1 MSGRTIM
8 FEYFAP
14 VSFVLLGAVGLR
26 SLAGGRKNLAR
37 AIGIMSLS
45 LTGFAYFTFE
55 WVSPVVRGAFAIAG
69 LVVWVGVLWVSWP
82 LVGDGR
88 TPSAV
93 LVRPRGATHRQNRSG
108 PAPRS
113 HPTSGR
119 APDGH
124 RETPPWI
131 RAAVIVCVVAGVLL
145 VLATAGVRALL
156 SSYETHGRLG
166 PSDTPAVVT
175 TIVSLGTAIG
185 ALVGVSVTAFAKYV
199 SARGQADADMVRAR
213 AELLRAEAEMVR
225 ARAGL
230 PTVEAPAGDPPDQ
243 PQAPAAPETPPPS
256 APPAREPGP
265 EAPGV
270 TPQ

>member
-1 MSGRTIM
+1 M

-14 VSFVLLGAVGLR
+14 VSFVLIGAVGLR
-26 SLAGGRKNLAR
+26 YLAGGRRNLAR
-37 AIGIMSLS
+37 AVGIMSLS
-45 LTGFAYFTFE
+45 ITGFAYFTLE
-55 WVSPVVRGAFAIAG
+55 WVSPVVRGAVAIAG

-82 LVGDGR
+82 LAGNGR
-88 TPSAV
+88 TASGV
-93 LVRPRGATHRQNRSG
+93 LVRPGSGTHPHSRRV
-108 PAPRS
+108 PAAPRS
-113 HPTSGR
+113 PHPSVQ
-119 APDGH
+119 APDG
-124 RETPPWI
+124 RRGTSPWI
-131 RAAVIVCVVAGVLL
+131 RAAVIVCVVAGGLL
-145 VLATAGVRALL
+145 VLATAGVRSLL

-185 ALVGVSVTAFAKYV
+185 ALIGVTVTAFARYV

-230 PTVEAPAGDPPDQ
+230 PAAEAPSGGPPDQ
-243 PQAPAAPETPPPS
+243 PQAAATPDTPPPS

-265 EAPGV
+265 ESPGV
-270 TPQ
+270 SPQ